1 MPCLQPPFEP
11 NSQRKTGTNSPP
23 AQHDAPI
30 ATVPVPRR
38 GDRTSRRFWEG
49 FPVLQ
54 TMGIRPAILVTSYAI
69 RDEQG
74 GENKSV
80 WWINTQARFH
90 QKQDE
95 ARLSQP
101 SLLVAAAALVYR
113 QRPSSMTP
121 STLPG
126 PSSSC
131 WGFVAWW
138 VTQTFAPAR
147 SEPQPSGPRASL
159 WPSTGLEDE
168 EDLGSLVPH
177 P

>member
-30 ATVPVPRR
+30 ATVPAPRR

-101 SLLVAAAALVYR
+101 SLLVAAAALV
-113 QRPSSMTP
+113 PTK
-121 STLPG
+121 TLLHDPVHAPWALEQLLG
-126 PSSSC
+126 VRGLVGDPNLRSC
-131 WGFVAWW
+131 PV
-138 VTQTFAPAR
+138 
-147 SEPQPSGPRASL
+147 
-159 WPSTGLEDE
+159 
-168 EDLGSLVPH
+168 
-177 P
+177 